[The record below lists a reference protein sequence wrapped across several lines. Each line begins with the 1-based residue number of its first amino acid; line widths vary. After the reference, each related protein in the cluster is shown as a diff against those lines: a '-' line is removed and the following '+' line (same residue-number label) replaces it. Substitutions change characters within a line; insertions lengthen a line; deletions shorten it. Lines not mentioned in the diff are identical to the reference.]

1 MLHSIPIKSGKDN
14 DKNSPSLLLAFLYNV
29 SRHKSK
35 IIKDLKLENKPT
47 IITVQNFTTESGAF
61 YANLDLSFQVF
72 GQALHTAPIV
82 LVNHALTGNSQV
94 IGENGWWNE
103 LIGKNKTID
112 TNKYTI
118 LAFNVPGNGYDNF
131 IIEKYLDFSTRD
143 IARLFIEGI
152 KYHKIKQLFAIIGG
166 SVGGGI
172 AWEMVALEPK
182 LTQNFI
188 PIASDWKSTDWLIAN
203 CYLQEKILNNSSKPL
218 EDARIHAM
226 LCYRTPES
234 FKEKFQR
241 TSTDSLDSFQVES
254 WLNHHG
260 EKLQKRFQ
268 LSAYKMMNQLLKT
281 IDITRNRASFEKII
295 SEVDADIYIIGINSD
310 LFFTANENRET
321 YHEIKKFKN
330 NVFYSEIDSQHGHD
344 AFLMEYDQLSD
355 LLDVVFK
362 NKKDKMKV
370 LKFGGKS
377 LANGEGINKVLDII
391 IDKKSKGEN
400 IAVVVSARGNATDEL
415 EDILTIAAKN
425 GNYKP
430 LLESFKAYQQDI
442 YSTVDL
448 SDEFKVLDKLFEGV
462 SLIGDYSNKIK
473 DQILAQGELLSAKLL
488 TAILISKGLD
498 ARFTDTRELIKT
510 DSNFGDA
517 LPLEQLSKKNV
528 IQYFKQ
534 NNNTVNIITG
544 FIGSN
549 TANDT
554 TTLGRNGSN
563 YTASLIA
570 NYIDAKELQNY
581 THVDGIYT
589 ANPDLVPDAKKI
601 DFLSFNEANEIANF
615 GATILHAKTIIPLL
629 EKNIP
634 LRILNTFNHENQGTL
649 ITSNSNKEGIKTLS
663 VLENVSLVNLEGRG
677 LLGKTGVDARI
688 FRVMGDN
695 DISVSIISQGSSER
709 GIGLVVAANK
719 ATKAMIELE
728 KEFENDFYSK
738 DVNKISVTDDV
749 SVISIIGQDLSTF
762 HKPYTALI
770 KNKIVP
776 ILFNNT
782 VTGKNVSLVVKKS
795 QLHKALN
802 VIHGEIFGVSKK
814 INIAIF
820 GHGLV
825 GGTLINQ
832 ILESAATIEKRKDI
846 KLNVFAIANSKK
858 VLLNK
863 NGVTPNWRNEIQNN
877 GVLYTIDD
885 VIAYANENHLENLI
899 AVDNTA
905 SATFVDNYI
914 PLAESSFDL
923 ISSNKVANT
932 LSYDFYTK
940 LRKVLADNQKS
951 YLYETNVGAGLPLI
965 DTIKLLHLSGENI
978 TKIKGVF
985 SGTLSYLFNNFS
997 AKDVP
1002 FSQVLQEAIDNGYT
1016 EPDPR
1021 EDLCGNDV
1029 GRKLLILARELD
1041 LQNEFEEI
1049 KIQNLIPEH
1058 LRAGEKADFLNRLSE
1073 LDPIYANIKE
1083 NQNPNHVLRYIGEL
1097 SGDLQQEKG
1106 VLEVKLVSVPNDTA
1120 LGGLKG
1126 SDSFFEIYTESYGDR
1141 PIVIQGAG
1149 AGSAVTARGVFGD
1162 ILRLSEKG

>member
-1 MLHSIPIKSGKDN
+1 
-14 DKNSPSLLLAFLYNV
+14 
-29 SRHKSK
+29 
-35 IIKDLKLENKPT
+35 
-47 IITVQNFTTESGAF
+47 
-61 YANLDLSFQVF
+61 
-72 GQALHTAPIV
+72 
-82 LVNHALTGNSQV
+82 
-94 IGENGWWNE
+94 
-103 LIGKNKTID
+103 
-112 TNKYTI
+112 
-118 LAFNVPGNGYDNF
+118 
-131 IIEKYLDFSTRD
+131 
-143 IARLFIEGI
+143 
-152 KYHKIKQLFAIIGG
+152 
-166 SVGGGI
+166 
-172 AWEMVALEPK
+172 
-182 LTQNFI
+182 
-188 PIASDWKSTDWLIAN
+188 
-203 CYLQEKILNNSSKPL
+203 
-218 EDARIHAM
+218 
-226 LCYRTPES
+226 
-234 FKEKFQR
+234 
-241 TSTDSLDSFQVES
+241 
-254 WLNHHG
+254 
-260 EKLQKRFQ
+260 
-268 LSAYKMMNQLLKT
+268 
-281 IDITRNRASFEKII
+281 
-295 SEVDADIYIIGINSD
+295 
-310 LFFTANENRET
+310 
-321 YHEIKKFKN
+321 
-330 NVFYSEIDSQHGHD
+330 
-344 AFLMEYDQLSD
+344 
-355 LLDVVFK
+355 
-362 NKKDKMKV
+362 MKV
-370 LKFGGKS
+370 LKFGGRS
-377 LANGEGINKVLDII
+377 LSNGEGLNKVVSII
-391 IDKKSKGEN
+391 TEKINQGEK

-415 EDILTIAAKN
+415 EDILKIASKN

-430 LLESFKAYQQDI
+430 LLESFKTYQISDYPQ
-442 YSTVDL
+442 VDL
-448 SDEFKVLDKLFEGV
+448 SEEFNILDKLFEGV

-473 DQILAQGELLSAKLL
+473 DQILSKGELLSAKLL
-488 TAILISKGLD
+488 TAILLEKGIP
-498 ARFTDTRELIKT
+498 ANFVDTRELLKT
-510 DSNFGDA
+510 DSKFGDA
-517 LPLEQLSKKNV
+517 QPLEQLSKKNV
-528 IQYFKQ
+528 VNYFKEH
-534 NNNTVNIITG
+534 NGETVNIVTG

-549 TANDT
+549 NNNDT

-570 NYIDAKELQNY
+570 NYLNAEELQNF

-589 ANPDLVPDAKKI
+589 ANPDLVADAKKI
-601 DFLSFNEANEIANF
+601 EYLSFNEANELANF

-634 LRILNTFNHENQGTL
+634 LRILNTFNHENRGTL
-649 ITSNSNKEGIKTLS
+649 ITSDATKEGIKTLS

-677 LLGKTGVDARI
+677 LLGKAGVDARI
-688 FRVMGDN
+688 FKVMGDHN
-695 DISVSIISQGSSER
+695 ISVSIISQGSSER
-709 GIGLVVAANK
+709 GIGLVVATDK
-719 ATKAMIELE
+719 ATTAMVELE

-738 DVNKISVTDDV
+738 DVNQITVTDNV

-795 QLHKALN
+795 ELNRALS

-832 ILESAATIEKRKDI
+832 ILESTTAIEKRKGI

-858 VLLNK
+858 VILNK
-863 NGVTPNWRNEIQNN
+863 KGVTSDWKNEIQNN
-877 GVLYTIDD
+877 GIAYTIDD
-885 VIAYANENHLENLI
+885 VIAYANEHHLENLI
-899 AVDNTA
+899 AIDNTA
-905 SATFVDNYI
+905 SATFVENYI
-914 PLAESSFDL
+914 SLIESSFDL

-932 LSYDFYTK
+932 LSYGFYK
-940 LRKVLADNQKS
+940 ELRKSLAENQKN

-1002 FSQVLQEAIDNGYT
+1002 FSQILQEAIDNGYT

-1049 KIQNLIPEH
+1049 SIQNLIPEH
-1058 LRAGEKADFLNRLSE
+1058 LRDGNVSDFLTKLKE
-1073 LDPIYANIKE
+1073 FDPIYEKIKAE
-1083 NQNPNHVLRYIGEL
+1083 QKPNHVLRYIGEL
-1097 SGDLQQEKG
+1097 SGDLQNDKG
-1106 VLEVKLVSVPNDTA
+1106 ILEVKLVSVPSDTA

-1162 ILRLSEKG
+1162 ILRLSDKE

>member
-1 MLHSIPIKSGKDN
+1 
-14 DKNSPSLLLAFLYNV
+14 
-29 SRHKSK
+29 
-35 IIKDLKLENKPT
+35 
-47 IITVQNFTTESGAF
+47 
-61 YANLDLSFQVF
+61 
-72 GQALHTAPIV
+72 
-82 LVNHALTGNSQV
+82 
-94 IGENGWWNE
+94 
-103 LIGKNKTID
+103 
-112 TNKYTI
+112 
-118 LAFNVPGNGYDNF
+118 
-131 IIEKYLDFSTRD
+131 
-143 IARLFIEGI
+143 
-152 KYHKIKQLFAIIGG
+152 
-166 SVGGGI
+166 
-172 AWEMVALEPK
+172 
-182 LTQNFI
+182 
-188 PIASDWKSTDWLIAN
+188 
-203 CYLQEKILNNSSKPL
+203 
-218 EDARIHAM
+218 
-226 LCYRTPES
+226 
-234 FKEKFQR
+234 
-241 TSTDSLDSFQVES
+241 
-254 WLNHHG
+254 
-260 EKLQKRFQ
+260 
-268 LSAYKMMNQLLKT
+268 
-281 IDITRNRASFEKII
+281 
-295 SEVDADIYIIGINSD
+295 
-310 LFFTANENRET
+310 
-321 YHEIKKFKN
+321 
-330 NVFYSEIDSQHGHD
+330 
-344 AFLMEYDQLSD
+344 
-355 LLDVVFK
+355 
-362 NKKDKMKV
+362 MKV

-377 LANGEGINKVLDII
+377 LSNGEGLNKVVSII
-391 IDKKSKGEN
+391 SDKVNQGEQ

-415 EDILTIAAKN
+415 EDILRIAAKN

-430 LLESFKAYQQDI
+430 LLESFKAYQTSDYPQ
-442 YSTVDL
+442 VDL
-448 SDEFKVLDKLFEGV
+448 SEEFNILDKLFEGV

-473 DQILAQGELLSAKLL
+473 DQILSKGELLSAKLL
-488 TAILISKGLD
+488 TSILVEKGIP
-498 ARFTDTRELIKT
+498 ANFVDTRELLKT
-510 DSNFGDA
+510 DSKFGDA
-517 LPLEQLSKKNV
+517 QPLEQLSKKNV
-528 IQYFKQ
+528 INYFKLH
-534 NNNTVNIITG
+534 NGETVNIVTG

-549 TANDT
+549 NNNDT

-570 NYIDAKELQNY
+570 NYLDAEELQNF

-589 ANPDLVPDAKKI
+589 ANPDLVADAKKI
-601 DFLSFNEANEIANF
+601 EFLSFNEANELANF

-634 LRILNTFNHENQGTL
+634 LRILNTFNHENHGTL
-649 ITSNSNKEGIKTLS
+649 ITSNSAKEGIKTLS

-677 LLGKTGVDARI
+677 LLGKAGVDARI
-688 FRVMGDN
+688 FKVMGDHN
-695 DISVSIISQGSSER
+695 ISVSIISQGSSER
-709 GIGLVVAANK
+709 GIGLVVAKDK
-719 ATKAMIELE
+719 ATLAMVELE

-738 DVNKISVTDDV
+738 DVNQITVTDNV

-782 VTGKNVSLVVKKS
+782 VTGKNVSLVVKKEE
-795 QLHKALN
+795 LNKALN

-832 ILESAATIEKRKDI
+832 ILESASAIEKRKDI

-858 VLLNK
+858 LLLNK
-863 NGVTPNWRNEIQNN
+863 NGVTPSWKNDIETK
-877 GVLYTIDD
+877 GESYTIQDIID
-885 VIAYANENHLENLI
+885 YANEYHLENLI

-905 SATFVDNYI
+905 SASFVENYVT
-914 PLAESSFDL
+914 LVESSFDL

-932 LSYDFYTK
+932 LTYGFYK
-940 LRKVLADNQKS
+940 ELRKALAENQKN

-997 AKDVP
+997 AKDAP
-1002 FSQVLQEAIDNGYT
+1002 FSEILQEAIDNGYT

-1049 KIQNLIPEH
+1049 SIQNLIPEH
-1058 LRAGEKADFLNRLSE
+1058 LREGSAADFLTKLKE
-1073 LDPIYANIKE
+1073 FDPIYAKIKAE
-1083 NQNPNHVLRYIGEL
+1083 QQPNHVLRYIGEL
-1097 SGDLQQEKG
+1097 SGDLQNDKG
-1106 VLEVKLVSVPNDTA
+1106 NLEVKLVSVPSDTA

-1162 ILRLSEKG
+1162 ILRLSDKG

>member
-1 MLHSIPIKSGKDN
+1 M
-14 DKNSPSLLLAFLYNV
+14 
-29 SRHKSK
+29 K
-35 IIKDLKLENKPT
+35 I
-47 IITVQNFTTESGAF
+47 
-61 YANLDLSFQVF
+61 
-72 GQALHTAPIV
+72 
-82 LVNHALTGNSQV
+82 
-94 IGENGWWNE
+94 
-103 LIGKNKTID
+103 
-112 TNKYTI
+112 
-118 LAFNVPGNGYDNF
+118 
-131 IIEKYLDFSTRD
+131 
-143 IARLFIEGI
+143 
-152 KYHKIKQLFAIIGG
+152 
-166 SVGGGI
+166 
-172 AWEMVALEPK
+172 
-182 LTQNFI
+182 
-188 PIASDWKSTDWLIAN
+188 
-203 CYLQEKILNNSSKPL
+203 
-218 EDARIHAM
+218 
-226 LCYRTPES
+226 
-234 FKEKFQR
+234 
-241 TSTDSLDSFQVES
+241 
-254 WLNHHG
+254 
-260 EKLQKRFQ
+260 
-268 LSAYKMMNQLLKT
+268 
-281 IDITRNRASFEKII
+281 
-295 SEVDADIYIIGINSD
+295 
-310 LFFTANENRET
+310 
-321 YHEIKKFKN
+321 
-330 NVFYSEIDSQHGHD
+330 
-344 AFLMEYDQLSD
+344 
-355 LLDVVFK
+355 
-362 NKKDKMKV
+362 

-377 LANGEGINKVLDII
+377 LSNGEGINKVVSIILD
-391 IDKKSKGEN
+391 KVNHGEQ
-400 IAVVVSARGNATDEL
+400 IAIVVSARGNATDDL
-415 EDILTIAAKN
+415 EAILAVASKN

-430 LLESFKAYQQDI
+430 LFEDFKKYQQYEYQD
-442 YSTVDL
+442 VDL
-448 SDEFKVLDKLFEGV
+448 SEEFNVLEKLFEGV
-462 SLIGDYSNKIK
+462 SLIGDYSTKIK
-473 DQILAQGELLSAKLL
+473 DQILSKGELLSAKLL
-488 TAILISKGLD
+488 TAILIKKGIN
-498 ARFTDTRELIKT
+498 ARFTDSRELIKT
-510 DSNFGDA
+510 DSKFGDA
-517 LPLEQLSKKNV
+517 QPLDSLSKKNV
-528 IQYFKQ
+528 INYFKQ
-534 NNNTVNIITG
+534 NNGSAVNIVTG

-549 TANDT
+549 SKNDT

-563 YTASLIA
+563 YTASLLA
-570 NYIDAKELQNY
+570 NYLDAEELQNY

-601 DFLSFNEANEIANF
+601 DHLTFNEANELANF

-634 LRILNTFNHENQGTL
+634 LRILNTFNYENKGTL
-649 ITSNSNKEGIKTLS
+649 ITAHSNTGGIKTLS
-663 VLENVSLVNLEGRG
+663 VLENVALVNLEGRG

-709 GIGLVVAANK
+709 GIGLVVDADK

-738 DVNKISVTDDV
+738 DVNRISVTDDV

-770 KNKIVP
+770 KNKIIP

-795 QLHKALN
+795 ELHKALN

-832 ILESAATIEKRKDI
+832 ILESASSIEKRKDI
-846 KLNVFAIANSKK
+846 KLNVFAIANSKS

-863 NGVTPNWRNEIQNN
+863 NGVTPNWKNEIQTS
-877 GVLYTIDD
+877 GVLYTIKDI
-885 VIAYANENHLENLI
+885 IAFANENHLENLI
-899 AVDNTA
+899 AIDNTA
-905 SATFVDNYI
+905 SAAFVENYI
-914 PLAESSFDL
+914 PLVENGFDL

-932 LSYDFYTK
+932 LSYGFYKK

-997 AKDVP
+997 SKDVP
-1002 FSQVLQEAIDNGYT
+1002 FSDILKEAIDNGYT

-1041 LQNEFEEI
+1041 LQNEFEEVA
-1049 KIQNLIPEH
+1049 IQNLIPEH
-1058 LRAGEKADFLNRLSE
+1058 LREGNVQEFLTKLKEFDSVY
-1073 LDPIYANIKE
+1073 DKIKRDQE
-1083 NQNPNHVLRYIGEL
+1083 PNHVLRYIGEL
-1097 SGDLQQEKG
+1097 SGDLHGDKG
-1106 VLEVKLVSVPNDTA
+1106 VLEVKLVSVPKETA

-1162 ILRLSEKG
+1162 ILRLSDKG

>member
-1 MLHSIPIKSGKDN
+1 M
-14 DKNSPSLLLAFLYNV
+14 
-29 SRHKSK
+29 K
-35 IIKDLKLENKPT
+35 I
-47 IITVQNFTTESGAF
+47 
-61 YANLDLSFQVF
+61 
-72 GQALHTAPIV
+72 
-82 LVNHALTGNSQV
+82 
-94 IGENGWWNE
+94 
-103 LIGKNKTID
+103 
-112 TNKYTI
+112 
-118 LAFNVPGNGYDNF
+118 
-131 IIEKYLDFSTRD
+131 
-143 IARLFIEGI
+143 
-152 KYHKIKQLFAIIGG
+152 
-166 SVGGGI
+166 
-172 AWEMVALEPK
+172 
-182 LTQNFI
+182 
-188 PIASDWKSTDWLIAN
+188 
-203 CYLQEKILNNSSKPL
+203 
-218 EDARIHAM
+218 
-226 LCYRTPES
+226 
-234 FKEKFQR
+234 
-241 TSTDSLDSFQVES
+241 
-254 WLNHHG
+254 
-260 EKLQKRFQ
+260 
-268 LSAYKMMNQLLKT
+268 
-281 IDITRNRASFEKII
+281 
-295 SEVDADIYIIGINSD
+295 
-310 LFFTANENRET
+310 
-321 YHEIKKFKN
+321 
-330 NVFYSEIDSQHGHD
+330 
-344 AFLMEYDQLSD
+344 
-355 LLDVVFK
+355 
-362 NKKDKMKV
+362 

-377 LANGEGINKVLDII
+377 LSNGEGINKVVAII
-391 IDKKSKGEN
+391 TDKVNQGEK
-400 IAVVVSARGNATDEL
+400 IAIVVSARGNATDEL
-415 EDILTIAAKN
+415 EEMLGVASKN
-425 GNYKP
+425 GNYKE
-430 LLESFKAYQQDI
+430 LFEDFKKYQQDN
-442 YSTVDL
+442 YDEVDL
-448 SDEFKVLDKLFEGV
+448 SKEFNVLEKLFEGV

-473 DQILAQGELLSAKLL
+473 DQVLSKGELLSAKLL
-488 TAILISKGLD
+488 TAILIKNGVN
-498 ARFTDTRELIKT
+498 ARFADSRELIKT
-510 DSNFGDA
+510 DSKFGDA
-517 LPLEQLSKKNV
+517 QPLEQLSKKNV
-528 IQYFKQ
+528 INYFKQ
-534 NNNTVNIITG
+534 NNGTTVNIVTG

-549 TANDT
+549 SKNDT

-570 NYIDAKELQNY
+570 NYIDAEELQNY

-601 DFLSFNEANEIANF
+601 DHLTFNEANELANF

-634 LRILNTFNHENQGTL
+634 LRILNTFNHENKGTL

-709 GIGLVVAANK
+709 GIGLVVDADK

-738 DVNKISVTDDV
+738 DVNKITVTDNV

-782 VTGKNVSLVVKKS
+782 VTGKNVSLVVRKS

-846 KLNVFAIANSKK
+846 KLNVFAIANSKN

-877 GVLYTIDD
+877 GFSYTIED
-885 VIAYANENHLENLI
+885 VIAYANEHHLENLI
-899 AVDNTA
+899 AIDNTA
-905 SATFVDNYI
+905 SATFVENYI
-914 PLAESSFDL
+914 PLIESSFDL

-932 LSYDFYTK
+932 LSYSFYKK

-997 AKDVP
+997 ANDVP
-1002 FSQVLQEAIDNGYT
+1002 FSEVLKEAIDNGYT

-1049 KIQNLIPEH
+1049 AIQNLIPEH
-1058 LRAGEKADFLNRLSE
+1058 LREGSASEFLTKLKEFDS
-1073 LDPIYANIKE
+1073 IYDSIKRE
-1083 NQNPNHVLRYIGEL
+1083 QKPNHVLRYIGEL
-1097 SGDLQQEKG
+1097 SGDLQNDKG
-1106 VLEVKLVSVPNDTA
+1106 NLEVKLVSVPSDTA

-1162 ILRLSEKG
+1162 ILRLSDKG

>member
-1 MLHSIPIKSGKDN
+1 M
-14 DKNSPSLLLAFLYNV
+14 
-29 SRHKSK
+29 
-35 IIKDLKLENKPT
+35 ENKPSL
-47 IITVQNFTTESGAF
+47 ITLQDFTTHNGAF
-61 YANLDLSFQVF
+61 YATLNLSYQVF
-72 GQALHTAPIV
+72 GAALHTAPII
-82 LVNHALTGNSQV
+82 LINHALTGNSQV
-94 IGENGWWNE
+94 IGESGWWNE
-103 LIGKNKTID
+103 IVGVDKTID
-112 TNKYTI
+112 TRKYTI
-118 LAFNVPGNGYDNF
+118 IAFDVPGNGFNSATIENYRDF
-131 IIEKYLDFSTRD
+131 IARD
-143 IARLFIEGI
+143 IAKIFLEGLRVL
-152 KYHKIKQLFAIIGG
+152 KVDQLFALIGG

-172 AWEMVALEPK
+172 GWEILALEPK

-188 PIASDWKSTDWLIAN
+188 PIATDWKATDWLIAN
-203 CYLQEKILNNSSKPL
+203 CYLQEQILNNSKKPI

-234 FKEKFQR
+234 FKEKFNRDINVQLE
-241 TSTDSLDSFQVES
+241 TFQVES
-254 WLNHHG
+254 WLNYHG
-260 EKLQKRFQ
+260 EKLEKRFQ
-268 LSAYKMMNQLLKT
+268 LAAYKMMNQLLKT
-281 IDITRNRASFEKII
+281 IDITRNRESLESLI
-295 SEVDADIYIIGINSD
+295 SKVDANIYIVGINSD
-310 LFFTANENRET
+310 LFFTAKENKET
-321 YHEIKKFKN
+321 YNDIKKFKN

-344 AFLMEYDQLSD
+344 AFLMEYEQLD
-355 LLDVVFK
+355 NLLEVVFK
-362 NKKDKMKV
+362 NKKQMKI

-377 LANGEGINKVLDII
+377 LANGEGINTVLNIIESKIKQEEKV
-391 IDKKSKGEN
+391 
-400 IAVVVSARGNATDEL
+400 AVVVSARGKATDEL
-415 EDILTIAAKN
+415 DDILTIAVKN

-430 LLESFKAYQQDI
+430 LLESFKKYQKDGFDSI
-442 YSTVDL
+442 DFSV
-448 SDEFKVLDKLFEGV
+448 EFEKLDKLFEGV
-462 SLIGDYSNKIK
+462 SLIGDYSTKIQ
-473 DQILAQGELLSAKLL
+473 DQILAQGEVLSAKLL
-488 TAILISKGLD
+488 VFLLNERGILAKF
-498 ARFTDTRELIKT
+498 ADTRELIVT

-517 LPLEQLSKKNV
+517 QPIEAASKKNI
-528 IQYFKQ
+528 IQIFKE
-534 NNNTVNIITG
+534 NEDAVLVITG
-544 FIGSN
+544 FIG
-549 TANDT
+549 ANAKQET

-570 NYIDAKELQNY
+570 NFINAEELQNF

-589 ANPDLVPDAKKI
+589 ANPDLVLDAKKI
-601 DFLSFNEANEIANF
+601 DHLTFNEANELANF

-634 LRILNTFNHENQGTL
+634 LRILNTFNHENKGTL
-649 ITSNSNKEGIKTLS
+649 ITANAAGAGIKTLS
-663 VLENVSLVNLEGRG
+663 VLENVALVNLEGRG

-688 FRVMGDN
+688 FKVMGDN

-709 GIGLVVAANK
+709 GIGLVVAADK

-738 DVNKISVTDDV
+738 DVNKITVVDNV

-770 KNKIVP
+770 KNKIIP

-782 VTGKNVSLVVKKS
+782 VTGKNVSLVVKKTE
-795 QLHKALN
+795 LYKALN

-832 ILESAATIEKRKDI
+832 ILESAEAIDKRKHI

-858 VLLNK
+858 ILLDK
-863 NGVTPNWRNEIQNN
+863 NGVSLEWKNQIQDQ
-877 GVLYTIDD
+877 GIPYTMED
-885 VIAYANENHLENLI
+885 VIAYANEHHLENLI
-899 AVDNTA
+899 AIDNTA
-905 SATFVDNYI
+905 SAAFVENYI
-914 PLAESSFDL
+914 PLVESSFDL

-932 LSYDFYTK
+932 LSYGFYK
-940 LRKVLADNQKS
+940 DLRSSLAENQKN

-997 AKDVP
+997 AKDAP
-1002 FSQVLQEAIDNGYT
+1002 FSEILKEAIDNGYT

-1058 LRAGEKADFLNRLSE
+1058 LREGDVADFLTKLKE
-1073 LDPIYANIKE
+1073 FDPIYNKIKAD
-1083 NQNPNHVLRYIGEL
+1083 QKPNHVLRYIGEL
-1097 SGDLQQEKG
+1097 SGDLQHDKG
-1106 VLEVKLVSVPNDTA
+1106 ILEVKLVSVPSDTA

-1162 ILRLSEKG
+1162 ILRLSDKG